1 MNYNRKCIGC
11 GNYLSSDK
19 NSISYVNKFNDNF
32 KYCVRC
38 FKLKNYG
45 ENIKIETDENIKETL
60 SKIYFEDNLVIM
72 ILDLFDL
79 KNSILSEFKLNSNVL
94 VVVNKRKCLS
104 KKFQEKLTI
113 KNIYDILNEKGIYPI
128 DIILYDA
135 FEKTNLWKI
144 IRYIEEFAKSK
155 QKTYFIGKTNVG
167 KSSLIN
173 ALLSISKID
182 AKLVTSPLKNTTL
195 NLIKIKMN
203 NCQLID
209 TPGYPNEKSVFNF
222 LDAKDILKVFKSEF
236 STTQF
241 HIKKDNQTFFIEN
254 LFGISINEISDK
266 NSSIVFYKNSFIKVN
281 KINKDKIQNYIEK
294 NEHIKYIDNFQF
306 IENKIK
312 LDSNKKY
319 SIFASGLSLIVLK
332 GIESI
337 TIFSPKEIGYS
348 ITEKSII

>member
-19 NSISYVNKFNDNF
+19 NSISYVSKFDDDF

-60 SKIYFEDNLVIM
+60 NKIDFEDNLIIM
-72 ILDLFDL
+72 ILDLFDI
-79 KNSILSEFKLNSNVL
+79 KNSILSEFELNSNVL
-94 VVVNKRKCLS
+94 VVVNKRKCLP
-104 KKFQEKLTI
+104 KKFQEKLTVQ
-113 KNIYDILNEKGIYPI
+113 NIYDLLNEKGIYPI

-144 IRYIEEFAKSK
+144 IRYIEEASK
-155 QKTYFIGKTNVG
+155 EKHKAYFIGKTNVG

-182 AKLVTSPLKNTTL
+182 AKLVTSPIKNTTL

-203 NCQLID
+203 KCQLID

-222 LDAKDILKVFKSEF
+222 LDSKDILKTFKSEF
-236 STTQF
+236 SATQF
-241 HIKKDNQTFFIEN
+241 HIKKNNQIFFIEN
-254 LFGISINEISDK
+254 LFCISIDEIGEE
-266 NSSIVFYKNSFIKVN
+266 NSSLVFYKSSFLKVN
-281 KINKDKIQNYIEK
+281 KVNKDKIKNYIQK
-294 NEHIKYIDNFQF
+294 NEHIRYTNEFQF

-312 LDSNKKY
+312 LDPKKKY
-319 SIFASGLSLIVLK
+319 SIFASGASLIVLK
-332 GIESI
+332 GVESI

>member
-19 NSISYVNKFNDNF
+19 NSISYVSKFDDDF
-32 KYCVRC
+32 KYCIRC

-45 ENIKIETDENIKETL
+45 ENTKIETDENIKETL
-60 SKIYFEDNLVIM
+60 NKIDFEDNLVIM
-72 ILDLFDL
+72 ILDLFDIQ
-79 KNSILSEFKLNSNVL
+79 NSILSEFELNSNVL
-94 VVVNKRKCLS
+94 VVVNKRKCLP
-104 KKFQEKLTI
+104 KKFQEKLTVE
-113 KNIYDILNEKGIYPI
+113 NIYDLLNEKGIYPI

-144 IRYIEEFAKSK
+144 IRYIEEASKDK

-182 AKLVTSPLKNTTL
+182 SKLVTSPIKNTTL

-203 NCQLID
+203 RCQLID
-209 TPGYPNEKSVFNF
+209 TPGYPNEKSIFNF
-222 LDAKDILKVFKSEF
+222 INSKDILKTFKSEF
-236 STTQF
+236 SATQF

-254 LFGISINEISDK
+254 LFGISIDEISDE
-266 NSSIVFYKNSFIKVN
+266 NSSLVFYKSSFLKINKV
-281 KINKDKIQNYIEK
+281 NKDKIENYIQKNENVKYIDKFEFEK
-294 NEHIKYIDNFQF
+294 NE
-306 IENKIK
+306 IK
-312 LDSNKKY
+312 LDSKKKY
-319 SIFASGLSLIVLK
+319 SIFASGAALIVLK
-332 GIESI
+332 GVEKI
-337 TIFSPKEIGYS
+337 TIYSPKEIGFS

>member
-19 NSISYVNKFNDNF
+19 NSISYVSKFDDNF

-45 ENIKIETDENIKETL
+45 ENTKIETDENIKETL
-60 SKIYFEDNLVIM
+60 NKIDFGDNLVIM
-72 ILDLFDL
+72 ILDLFDIE
-79 KNSILSEFKLNSNVL
+79 NSILSDFELNSNVL
-94 VVVNKRKCLS
+94 VVVNKRKCLP
-104 KKFQEKLTI
+104 KKFKEKLTVQ
-113 KNIYDILNEKGIYPI
+113 NIYDILNEKGIYPI

-144 IRYIEEFAKSK
+144 IRYIEDASKYK

-182 AKLVTSPLKNTTL
+182 SKLVTSPIKNTTL

-203 NCQLID
+203 KCQLID
-209 TPGYPNEKSVFNF
+209 TPGYPNEKWVFNF
-222 LDAKDILKVFKSEF
+222 LNSKDILKIFKSEF
-236 STTQF
+236 TATQF
-241 HIKKDNQTFFIEN
+241 HIKKNNQIFFIEN
-254 LFGISINEISDK
+254 LFGISIDEISDE
-266 NSSIVFYKNSFIKVN
+266 NSSLVFYKSLFLKVN
-281 KINKDKIQNYIEK
+281 KVNKDKIKNYIKK
-294 NEHIKYIDNFQF
+294 NEHIKYINEFEF
-306 IENKIK
+306 IENKIN
-312 LDSNKKY
+312 LDPKKKY
-319 SIFASGLSLIVLK
+319 SIFASGASLIVLK
-332 GIESI
+332 GIKSI